1 MIREAIA
8 KLTKKEDLTYEEARG
23 VMEEMMDGTATQAQM
38 GGLLMALSMQGETID
53 EITAFA
59 EVMRE
64 KGVKIKPE
72 REVIDIV
79 GTGGD
84 QVGTFNISTTS
95 AFVVAA
101 GGVPVAKHGNRSVSS
116 KSGASDVLEELGV
129 VLSLSPEQ
137 NERVLAETGICFL
150 FAQGY
155 HKSMKNV
162 APVRKGMGERTIFN
176 VLGPLSNPA
185 RATMQLLGVYDENL
199 VMPMAQVLSNLGVT
213 RGMVVCGGG
222 MDEASLIGENKVC
235 EIRNGRLI
243 PYQLSPEKYGLSL
256 CTVDD
261 LRGGSPKVNAQITR
275 DILSGREQG
284 AKREEILLN
293 AGIALYLG
301 LDGLT
306 LADGIKKAAELIDS
320 GAALAKLDQF
330 AAATQEATKA

>member
-1 MIREAIA
+1 M
-8 KLTKKEDLTYEEARG
+8 
-23 VMEEMMDGTATQAQM
+23 
-38 GGLLMALSMQGETID
+38 
-53 EITAFA
+53 
-59 EVMRE
+59 
-64 KGVKIKPE
+64 
-72 REVIDIV
+72 
-79 GTGGD
+79 
-84 QVGTFNISTTS
+84 
-95 AFVVAA
+95 
-101 GGVPVAKHGNRSVSS
+101 
-116 KSGASDVLEELGV
+116 
-129 VLSLSPEQ
+129 LSLTPEQ
-137 NERVLAETGICFL
+137 NEKVLSETGICFL

-235 EIRNGRLI
+235 EIRDGRLI

-320 GAALAKLDQF
+320 GAALPSSISSQPQRRRRRRHDPRRTGRF
-330 AAATQEATKA
+330 CPETGRGRSGENAARGYKSAGESHAEGRFSL

>member
-1 MIREAIA
+1 MIQLAIHEAINGR
-8 KLTKKEDLTYEEARG
+8 DLDYTIARAT
-23 VMEEMMDGTATQAQM
+23 MEEMMDGTATDIEMAT
-38 GGLLMALSMQGETID
+38 LLTALRMKGETIT
-53 EITAFA
+53 EITACA

-64 KGVKIKPE
+64 KGAHIEPKGAVM
-72 REVIDIV
+72 DIV

-84 QVGTFNISTTS
+84 EVGSFNISTTA
-95 AFVVAA
+95 AFVAAA

-116 KSGASDVLEELGV
+116 KSGAADVLEELGV

-185 RATMQLLGVYDENL
+185 RATMQLLGVYDESL

-222 MDEASLIGENKVC
+222 TAKD
-235 EIRNGRLI
+235 R
-243 PYQLSPEKYGLSL
+243 
-256 CTVDD
+256 
-261 LRGGSPKVNAQITR
+261 RGCR
-275 DILSGREQG
+275 SGRRVPHACRRQKTG
-284 AKREEILLN
+284 A
-293 AGIALYLG
+293 
-301 LDGLT
+301 
-306 LADGIKKAAELIDS
+306 
-320 GAALAKLDQF
+320 
-330 AAATQEATKA
+330 

>member
-1 MIREAIA
+1 MIQLAIHEAINGR
-8 KLTKKEDLTYEEARG
+8 DLDYTIARAT
-23 VMEEMMDGTATQAQM
+23 MEEMMDGTATDIEMAT
-38 GGLLMALSMQGETID
+38 LLTALRMKGETIT
-53 EITAFA
+53 EITACA

-64 KGVKIKPE
+64 KGAHIEPKGAVM
-72 REVIDIV
+72 DIV

-84 QVGTFNISTTS
+84 EVGSFNISTTA
-95 AFVVAA
+95 AFVAAA
-101 GGVPVAKHGNRSVSS
+101 GGVPVAKHGNR
-116 KSGASDVLEELGV
+116 
-129 VLSLSPEQ
+129 SLSPEQ

-185 RATMQLLGVYDENL
+185 RATMQLLGVYDEKL

-213 RGMVVCGGG
+213 RGMVVCGSG
-222 MDEASLIGENKVC
+222 MDEASLVGRNKVC
-235 EIRNGRLI
+235 EIRDGKLT
-243 PYQLSPEKYGLSL
+243 PYELDPTEYGLSL

-261 LRGGSPKVNAQITR
+261 LRGGSPKANAQITR
-275 DILSGREQG
+275 DILAGREQG

-306 LADGIKKAAELIDS
+306 LADGIKKAAEIIDS
-320 GAALAKLDQF
+320 GAAFDKLNRF
-330 AAATQEATKA
+330 AAATQEAAKA

>member
-1 MIREAIA
+1 M
-8 KLTKKEDLTYEEARG
+8 
-23 VMEEMMDGTATQAQM
+23 
-38 GGLLMALSMQGETID
+38 
-53 EITAFA
+53 
-59 EVMRE
+59 
-64 KGVKIKPE
+64 
-72 REVIDIV
+72 
-79 GTGGD
+79 
-84 QVGTFNISTTS
+84 
-95 AFVVAA
+95 
-101 GGVPVAKHGNRSVSS
+101 PVAKHGNRSVSS
-116 KSGASDVLEELGV
+116 QSGAADVLEELGV

-137 NERVLAETGICFL
+137 NEKVLAETGICFL

-185 RATMQLLGVYDENL
+185 RATMQLLGVYDESL

-222 MDEASLIGENKVC
+222 MDEASLVGRNKVC
-235 EIRNGRLI
+235 EIRDGKLT
-243 PYQLSPEKYGLSL
+243 PYELDPTEYGLSL

-261 LRGGSPKVNAQITR
+261 LRGGSPKANAQITR
-275 DILSGREQG
+275 DILAGREQG

-306 LADGIKKAAELIDS
+306 LADGIKKAAEIIDS
-320 GAALAKLDQF
+320 GAALDKLNRF
-330 AAATQEATKA
+330 AAATQEAAKA